1 VVTQLYQQYL
11 GRNPD
16 PGWQGYLDALANGS
30 QTVALVTAE
39 ISGSQEANA
48 YAAAQARSKGAAPNT
63 TPSPPYVFAPGAVG
77 VTPTGQPIYPPGY
90 VPPAAPTPSPPPTPP
105 TATPT
110 PPAPIPT
117 AAPAPAP
124 HLLPRSLFS
133 GGDGPDFGSYC
144 AFYPEDPYCALA
156 NDLGPFFSG
165 IPNSPQI
172 INNTV
177 VVGSGLLAADVHAI
191 VNDALSGLWG
201 VVVGTLDLVLG
212 GIVSQVQKAITDL
225 GNAVKAAWNIL
236 SRMAGLILRFLGTM
250 WNWTI
255 AGLVRAVH
263 QIVDLLDNLYKDIL
277 VPMAQTLAHIRQIIL
292 DLWKRFVVPLLIV
305 LQDIRRVLN
314 ILAAFHIKWAAKL
327 DAQLANL
334 EARIT
339 QPLLYLLGFVNSVAN
354 WINLLVT
361 VNYLLQ
367 KSIFLNS
374 LKAYVGE
381 SLNLQLGAM
390 TKSVSSADI
399 AAAQHA
405 AAVPSAQQS
414 QDDLLQYLT
423 SQSGPTADVIA
434 QQLAQLD
441 RQLSVGA

>member
-1 VVTQLYQQYL
+1 MNPSDAANIVTQLYQQYLGRSPDPGSQGYIDALVNGWQDVALVTSEISGSQEANAYRANVVTQLYQQYL

-212 GIVSQVQKAITDL
+212 RKPSRTSETRLRRRGTSFR
-225 GNAVKAAWNIL
+225 AWP
-236 SRMAGLILRFLGTM
+236 A
-250 WNWTI
+250 
-255 AGLVRAVH
+255 
-263 QIVDLLDNLYKDIL
+263 
-277 VPMAQTLAHIRQIIL
+277 
-292 DLWKRFVVPLLIV
+292 
-305 LQDIRRVLN
+305 
-314 ILAAFHIKWAAKL
+314 
-327 DAQLANL
+327 
-334 EARIT
+334 
-339 QPLLYLLGFVNSVAN
+339 
-354 WINLLVT
+354 
-361 VNYLLQ
+361 
-367 KSIFLNS
+367 
-374 LKAYVGE
+374 
-381 SLNLQLGAM
+381 
-390 TKSVSSADI
+390 
-399 AAAQHA
+399 
-405 AAVPSAQQS
+405 
-414 QDDLLQYLT
+414 
-423 SQSGPTADVIA
+423 
-434 QQLAQLD
+434 
-441 RQLSVGA
+441 